1 MIHVHRFPQ
10 YLDDFGPQVMTKFYG
25 QDMSKKDW
33 GNHPQRAAS
42 LNGRKFQLFSDYI
55 YIESLS
61 LSIYM
66 YSDIIII
73 HLVLSIQICMY
84 TYFGR

>member
-55 YIESLS
+55 YRVSLY
-61 LSIYM
+61 IYM